1 MTIKGSLEYMARV
14 DYIALYQQA
23 KVVSTGNLKEKAE
36 CKRIVNRSKTY
47 FLLMTS
53 EQAIKF
59 FKTYPELWKADD
71 ENGIQWTS
79 TANVAKVFEACKA
92 LGITTYPLNVEHMKV
107 PKDSR
112 GQRTTWLE
120 QKACE
125 LMTVMTGERFEWT
138 GSKARG
144 AHGSY
149 RADGTSESGKML
161 EVKGYSSVMTCE
173 SAERTHNK

>member
-14 DYIALYQQA
+14 NYIALYQQA
-23 KVVSTGNLKEKAE
+23 KVASNANLKEKAE
-36 CKRIVNRSKTY
+36 CKRIANRSKTY

-59 FKTYPELWKADD
+59 FQNYPELWRADD
-71 ENGIQWTS
+71 ESGIQWTS
-79 TANVAKVFEACKA
+79 TANVAKVFEACKV
-92 LGITTYPLNVEHMKV
+92 LGITVYPLNVKHEDV

-149 RADGTSESGKML
+149 RADGTSASGKKL

-173 SAERTHNK
+173 SAERAHNK

>member
-1 MTIKGSLEYMARV
+1 MTINESLNYMAQP
-14 DYIALYQQA
+14 DFFALYQQA
-23 KVVSTGNLKEKAE
+23 KVASTANIKEKAE
-36 CKRIVNRSKTY
+36 CKRIANRSKTY

-92 LGITTYPLNVEHMKV
+92 LGIMTYPLNVEHMKV

-125 LMTVMTGERFEWT
+125 LMTVMTGEQFAWC
-138 GSKARG
+138 GSKTQG
-144 AHGSY
+144 NGYH
-149 RADGTSESGKML
+149 ADGMSASGKKL
-161 EVKGYSSVMTCE
+161 EVKGYSGKMTAD
-173 SAERTHNK
+173 SARK